1 MKKREIISD
10 QLEAEAVKA
19 INDLCN
25 ANGREA
31 IFSPAFLQDKFP
43 AEDPNR
49 LIAFLEARKL
59 IECRPSG
66 FGDVKTY
73 RRLDKC
79 VTYFEDKARQAA
91 EKRSDRRHDWLIA
104 VFSALAGAFLSKP
117 LWGVLENIWTMVSPR

>member
-10 QLEAEAVKA
+10 QLEAEAVKV
-19 INDLCN
+19 INDLCD

-31 IFSPAFLQDKFP
+31 LFSADYIQKKLPT
-43 AEDPNR
+43 EDPNR
-49 LIAFLEARKL
+49 MIAFLEARKL

-91 EKRSDRRHDWLIA
+91 EKRADRRHDWLIA
-104 VFSALAGAFLSKP
+104 IFSALAGAFLSKP
-117 LWGVLENIWTMVSPR
+117 LWGVLENIWTMFVSR